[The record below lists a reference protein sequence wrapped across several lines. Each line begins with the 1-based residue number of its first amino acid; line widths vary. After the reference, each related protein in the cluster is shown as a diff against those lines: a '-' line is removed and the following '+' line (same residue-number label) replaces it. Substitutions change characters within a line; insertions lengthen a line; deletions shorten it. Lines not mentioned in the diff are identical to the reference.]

1 MLKYVIKRTLL
12 LIPTLFVVLTIIF
25 ILLRL
30 VPGGPERALL
40 NQWYE
45 EGPNGGDDFTPEQW
59 AEVRAYL
66 GTDKPIPVQLW
77 NYYKNILTGN
87 WGESYF
93 DEMPVFDNMK
103 RVWEPTL
110 LMDAYATIITVVL
123 ALPLGIFAATHRGS
137 VGDVLITSG
146 STIVMCIPAMCFA
159 MLVAY
164 FLGFRLG
171 WFPVTGYTSLSKGDF
186 WKTIWTLTLPSFAL
200 GIRHVAS
207 LARFTRSTFLDVLN
221 QDYIRTARAKGLS
234 MNRIY
239 YKHAMKNTLSIVGTL
254 IARSITGMLGGA
266 FIIESVFNINGMGK
280 LSVRSISS
288 RDYPQQQAI
297 VLFFAFVTLGMD
309 LLLDIFYKL
318 LDPRIDFS

>member
-1 MLKYVIKRTLL
+1 MLKYVLKRALL
-12 LIPTLFVVLTIIF
+12 LIPTLLVVLTLVF
-25 ILLRL
+25 ILMRL

-40 NQWYE
+40 NQWYSESKE
-45 EGPNGGDDFTPEQW
+45 EEDFTEEQY

-77 NYYKNILTGN
+77 NYYVGILSGN
-87 WGESYF
+87 WGMSYF
-93 DEMPVFDNMK
+93 DEKPVFANMR

-110 LMDAYATIITVVL
+110 IMDIYATIITVVL

-137 VGDVLITSG
+137 VGDLMVTSG
-146 STIVMCIPAMCFA
+146 STVVMCIPGMCFA
-159 MLVAY
+159 LLVAY

-171 WFPVTGYTSLSKGDF
+171 WFPVVGYTSLSKGDF
-186 WKTIWTLTLPSFAL
+186 WKTIWSLTLPSFAV

-207 LARFTRSTFLDVLN
+207 IARYTRSTFLDILN
-221 QDYIRTARAKGLS
+221 QDYIRTARAKGMS

-239 YKHAMKNTLSIVGTL
+239 YKHVLKNTLSIVGTL
-254 IARSITGMLGGA
+254 IARSITGMLSGA

-280 LSVRSISS
+280 LCVSSISR